1 VDETFLVLAHAR
13 CFPKL
18 IPQSRT
24 IPEYCSS
31 KSISNVF
38 PTLPTIINHGQLP
51 LIYPFLGVAVYGW
64 VTIIYPHHLNIY
76 IYVYIH
82 CVCHH
87 VTHVLDILHPQY
99 IFSTPEWCVACHQ
112 PIVIRSFGWS
122 PAAAM
127 GIRIVASWGAA
138 AHSGAMCRS
147 WEATVI
153 ETVRL
158 KFFFR
163 EKHLVVPKMWLFFPR
178 WARRIVHK
186 QSVET
191 VLNFQLDCDYDLER
205 FCFFGIAQFITHI
218 FCLWYWLF
226 H

>member
-1 VDETFLVLAHAR
+1 MWDFSGLSTCMV
-13 CFPKL
+13 FPKTDTPKSDHSGVL
-18 IPQSRT
+18 LFQIDCNCISYLTYHHQPWPTPPDLSIPWGGSVWAGDN
-24 IPEYCSS
+24 Y
-31 KSISNVF
+31 ISPSF
-38 PTLPTIINHGQLP
+38 K
-51 LIYPFLGVAVYGW
+51 
-64 VTIIYPHHLNIY
+64 NIH

-99 IFSTPEWCVACHQ
+99 IFITPEWYAACHQ
-112 PIVIRSFGWS
+112 PIVIRSFAWS

-158 KFFFR
+158 KFFFVR

-191 VLNFQLDCDYDLER
+191 VLNFHLHCNYDLER

-218 FCLWYWLF
+218 FCLW
-226 H
+226 